1 MADTP
6 SQPGA
11 TTTLGYLADRSA
23 QLAASLREV
32 EAEILKGQGATS
44 LADASRGSHARVARL
59 RANLRETLQP
69 LLDEAEGEGLR
80 GDILKVGDAESKQM
94 GGHNLMANHIAD
106 SEGLKKIEDLQQH
119 DNNDIYEKA
128 VRVLE
133 TYFGVDEE
141 DVNVAPE
148 TIGNN
153 FAFGVA
159 QNTPQKAFDFGPGM

>member
-80 GDILKVGDAESKQM
+80 GDIAKVGDE
-94 GGHNLMANHIAD
+94 
-106 SEGLKKIEDLQQH
+106 
-119 DNNDIYEKA
+119 
-128 VRVLE
+128 VRVKVILIDDQGRVKLSRRQALAEEGQEE
-133 TYFGVDEE
+133 T
-141 DVNVAPE
+141 E
-148 TIGNN
+148 TAGS
-153 FAFGVA
+153 AA
-159 QNTPQKAFDFGPGM
+159 D